1 MRGKTILT
9 ILLAGIISIFG
20 MSNFASAAPIAGITT
35 DGSAITIKFNPADV
49 TVVDTNQ
56 FSDYAPLFAEFAD
69 YLDESKV
76 QIKNM
81 TAENSVEITLE
92 EGALKADSFE
102 KLDNEGKGDKNGV
115 YRYQFK
121 PTDIRVEFRAVR
133 NADGTYDYSHQLIQ
147 VLSTKDKHT
156 AEQDIDKKR
165 AEIDEKFEL
174 AKNSLKLED
183 LESAKQFAG
192 ASIGNTQDTAY
203 WDAIIKTVEDA
214 NVAPVAPTT
223 PTTQPA
229 VAVEKPAENVAET
242 KKPTISAPN
251 TGLEQTN
258 VIFHILTSGIALAG
272 ATYFAVKKA

>member
-56 FSDYAPLFAEFAD
+56 FSDYAPLFAEFASD
-69 YLDESKV
+69 LDESKV
-76 QIKNM
+76 QIENI
-81 TAENSVEITLE
+81 TAGNSIKITLE
-92 EGALKADSFE
+92 EGALKAASF
-102 KLDNEGKGDKNGV
+102 KRIDNGGDKNGV

-133 NADGTYDYSHQLIQ
+133 KADGTYDYSRQLIK
-147 VLSTKDKHT
+147 VLSTKDQHT

-174 AKNSLKLED
+174 AKKSLKLED
-183 LESAKQFAG
+183 LESAKQSAG
-192 ASIGNTQDTAY
+192 DLLGTTQDTDY
-203 WDAIIKTVEDA
+203 WDAIIKTVEAA
-214 NVAPVAPTT
+214 NVAPVVPVV

-229 VAVEKPAENVAET
+229 VEKPAEKVAET
-242 KKPTISAPN
+242 KKPAISAPN
-251 TGLEQTN
+251 TGFEQTN
-258 VIFHILTSGIALAG
+258 AIFRILTSGIALAG
-272 ATYFAVKKA
+272 ATYFAIKKA

>member
-1 MRGKTILT
+1 MRGKIILT
-9 ILLAGIISIFG
+9 TLLAGIISIFG
-20 MSNFASAAPIAGITT
+20 MSNFASAAPIAGVTT
-35 DGSAITIKFNPADV
+35 DGSAITIKFNPANF
-49 TVVDTNQ
+49 TVEDTNQ

-76 QIKNM
+76 QINNI

-92 EGALKADSFE
+92 DGVLKAASFE
-102 KLDNEGKGDKNGV
+102 KLDNEGEGNKDGV

-147 VLSTKDKHT
+147 VLSTKDQHT

-174 AKNSLKLED
+174 AKDSLKLED
-183 LESAKQFAG
+183 LESAKQSAG
-192 ASIGNTQDTAY
+192 DLLGTTQDTAY
-203 WDAIIKTVEDA
+203 WDAIIKAVEAA
-214 NVAPVAPTT
+214 NVAPVAPTI

-229 VAVEKPAENVAET
+229 VEKPAEKVTET
-242 KKPTISAPN
+242 KEPAISAPN
-251 TGLEQTN
+251 TGMKKVENRT
-258 VIFHILTSGIALAG
+258 FYLAISSVVMLG
-272 ATYFAVKKA
+272 ATYFAIKKA

>member
-9 ILLAGIISIFG
+9 ALLAGIISIFG
-20 MSNFASAAPIAGITT
+20 MSNFASAAPIVGITT
-35 DGSAITIKFNPADV
+35 DGSVITIKFNPADV

-76 QIKNM
+76 QINNM

-102 KLDNEGKGDKNGV
+102 KLDNEGKGNKDGV

-133 NADGTYDYSHQLIQ
+133 NADGTYDYSRQLIQ
-147 VLSTKDKHT
+147 VLSTKDQHV
-156 AEQDIDKKR
+156 AEQAIDKKR

-174 AKNSLKLED
+174 AKKSLKLED
-183 LESAKQFAG
+183 LESAKQSAG
-192 ASIGNTQDTAY
+192 DLLGTIQDTDY
-203 WDAIIKTVEDA
+203 WDAIIKAVEAA
-214 NVAPVAPTT
+214 NVAPVAPTI

-229 VAVEKPAENVAET
+229 VEKPAEKVTET
-242 KKPTISAPN
+242 KKPAISAPN
-251 TGLEQTN
+251 TGFEQTN
-258 VIFHILTSGIALAG
+258 AIFHILTSGIALAG
-272 ATYFAVKKA
+272 ATYFAIKKA

>member
-9 ILLAGIISIFG
+9 VLLAGIISIFG

-35 DGSAITIKFNPADV
+35 DGSAITIKFNPDV
-49 TVVDTNQ
+49 TVEDTNQ

-102 KLDNEGKGDKNGV
+102 KLDNEGEGNKDGV

-133 NADGTYDYSHQLIQ
+133 NADGTYDYGRQLIQ
-147 VLSTKDKHT
+147 VLSTK
-156 AEQDIDKKR
+156 EQHETEQGIDYNR
-165 AEIDEKFEL
+165 AEIDQKFEL

-183 LESAKQFAG
+183 LESAKQSAG
-192 ASIGNTQDTAY
+192 DLLGTTQDTDY
-203 WDAIIKTVEDA
+203 WDAIIKAVEAA

-229 VAVEKPAENVAET
+229 VEKPAEKVAET
-242 KKPTISAPN
+242 KKPAISAPN
-251 TGLEQTN
+251 TGFEQTN
-258 VIFHILTSGIALAG
+258 AIFHILTSGIALAG
-272 ATYFAVKKA
+272 ATYFAIKKA

>member
-1 MRGKTILT
+1 MRGKIILT
-9 ILLAGIISIFG
+9 TLFAGIISILG
-20 MSNFASAAPIAGITT
+20 INNFASAAPIAGVTI

-81 TAENSVEITLE
+81 TVENSVEITLE

-133 NADGTYDYSHQLIQ
+133 NADGTYDYSRQLIQ
-147 VLSTKDKHT
+147 VLGTKDQHT
-156 AEQDIDKKR
+156 AEQDIDQKR
-165 AEIDEKFEL
+165 AEIDQKFEL

-192 ASIGNTQDTAY
+192 ALIGATQDTIY
-203 WDAIIKTVEDA
+203 WDAIIKTVEAA
-214 NVAPVAPTT
+214 NVAPVVPVA

-229 VAVEKPAENVAET
+229 VEKPAEKVAET
-242 KKPTISAPN
+242 KKPAISAPN
-251 TGLEQTN
+251 TGFEQTN
-258 VIFHILTSGIALAG
+258 AIFRILTSGIALAG

>member
-56 FSDYAPLFAEFAD
+56 FSDYAPLFAEFASD
-69 YLDESKV
+69 LDESKV
-76 QIKNM
+76 QIENI
-81 TAENSVEITLE
+81 TAGNSIKITLE
-92 EGALKADSFE
+92 EGALKAASF
-102 KLDNEGKGDKNGV
+102 KRIDNGGDKNGV

-133 NADGTYDYSHQLIQ
+133 KADGTYDYSRQLIK
-147 VLSTKDKHT
+147 VLSTKDQHV
-156 AEQDIDKKR
+156 AEQAIDKKR

-174 AKNSLKLED
+174 AKKSLKLED
-183 LESAKQFAG
+183 LESAKQSAG
-192 ASIGNTQDTAY
+192 DLLGTTQDTDY
-203 WDAIIKTVEDA
+203 WDAIIKTVEAA
-214 NVAPVAPTT
+214 NVAPVVPVV

-229 VAVEKPAENVAET
+229 VEKPAEKVAET
-242 KKPTISAPN
+242 KKPAISAPN
-251 TGLEQTN
+251 TGFEQTN
-258 VIFHILTSGIALAG
+258 AIFRILTSGIALAG
-272 ATYFAVKKA
+272 ATYFAIKKA